1 MRRTLTIDGV
11 CKSFGSVRA
20 LDDVSIE
27 VGANEVVGL
36 VGENGAGKST
46 LLKILNGVYQPD
58 AGRIAGAVGELSLRN
73 PLDAEAAG
81 IGMVH
86 QEQSLLLNISVAENL
101 YLGRELGFVRFGK
114 INWKSM
120 HEAARRQLAKVRL
133 DVDPATRTEHL
144 TFAQRQMVELAKA
157 LILEELFGKGI
168 LILLDEPTSVLESEE
183 IEILFERVRALR
195 REASFVF
202 VSHRIDEVMEL
213 ADRMYVLRDGRVVG
227 HLKKDEASPR
237 IIHELMVGR
246 SLKDDYYGQE
256 QRTDFASDVI
266 LSLDGLSR
274 DGEFEDVSFDV
285 RKGEIVALCGV
296 VGSGREGVLRSLA
309 GLAPFDRGRC
319 EIGGR
324 PQRLNSPVAAVRSGI
339 GYVPKERRVEGLVL
353 PLPMVDNVSLPSLP
367 KFKRYGMVSRRRQM
381 ETATSWVRRLSIRP
395 PDPTL
400 AAVRLSGGNQQ
411 KVVLAKWIESGARIL
426 LLDHPTRGV
435 DVGAKQEV
443 YGLIR
448 RLAGEGK
455 AIILTADTLEE
466 ALGLSDTVIVM
477 RDQRTTARFPV
488 SKDGPTQLDIIEN
501 MV

>member
-1 MRRTLTIDGV
+1 MEGV

-36 VGENGAGKST
+36 IGENGAGKST

-58 AGRIAGAVGELSLRN
+58 AGRIAGEGGELALRS

-86 QEQSLLLNISVAENL
+86 QEQSLLLNVSVAENL
-101 YLGRELGFVRFGK
+101 YLGRERSFVRFGK

-157 LILEELFGKGI
+157 LILEELFGTGI

-195 REASFVF
+195 HEASFVF

-213 ADRMYVLRDGRVVG
+213 ADRMYVLRDGKVVG

-246 SLKDDYYGQE
+246 SLEDDYYGQE
-256 QRTDFASDVI
+256 QRADFARDVI

-274 DGEFEDVSFDV
+274 EGEFEDVSFDV

-309 GLAPFDRGRC
+309 GLVPFDRGQC

-324 PQRLNSPVAAVRSGI
+324 PQRLNSPVAAVRCGI

-353 PLPMVDNVSLPSLP
+353 PLPMMDNVSLPSLP
-367 KFKRYGMVSRRRQM
+367 KFNRYGMVSRRRRM
-381 ETATSWVRRLSIRP
+381 ETAKSWVHRLSIRP

-426 LLDHPTRGV
+426 LLDHPTRGI

-448 RLAGEGK
+448 ALAREGK

-466 ALGLSDTVIVM
+466 ALGLSDTLIVM
-477 RDQRTTARFPV
+477 RDHRITARFAV
-488 SKDGPTQLDIIEN
+488 SKDSPNQLDIITN